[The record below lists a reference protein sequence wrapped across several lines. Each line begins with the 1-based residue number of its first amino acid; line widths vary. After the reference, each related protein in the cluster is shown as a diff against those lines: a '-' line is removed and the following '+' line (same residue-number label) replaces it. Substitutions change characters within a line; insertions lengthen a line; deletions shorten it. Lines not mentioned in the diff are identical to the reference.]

1 VETRESKIQ
10 EAASEVKLL
19 LTPEEA
25 AHSLSISRT
34 LLFRLL
40 AHQEIQSIKLS
51 GLQRIPR
58 WALAEYVSRLC
69 DSQKA
74 G

>member
-10 EAASEVKLL
+10 KPASEVKLL

-40 AHQEIQSIKLS
+40 AHEEIQSIKLS
-51 GLQRIPR
+51 GLRRIPR

>member
-1 VETRESKIQ
+1 VETRESKFQ
-10 EAASEVKLL
+10 EAVSEVKLL

-40 AHQEIQSIKLS
+40 AHQEIQSIKVMTP
-51 GLQRIPR
+51 Q
-58 WALAEYVSRLC
+58 A
-69 DSQKA
+69 
-74 G
+74 

>member
-1 VETRESKIQ
+1 METSESKVH
-10 EAASEVKLL
+10 EGASEVKLL

-25 AHSLSISRT
+25 AHSLSISRA

-51 GLQRIPR
+51 GLRRIPH